1 MANAKLIDA
10 SSTPTSTA
18 VFEIAITEH
27 YANMNNVMHGGAA
40 GVIFDM
46 CTTSAL
52 GPLSKPGFWE

>member
-1 MANAKLIDA
+1 MANLELVDA
-10 SSTPTSTA
+10 SSSPTSTA
-18 VFEIAITEH
+18 VFQMAITET
-27 YANMNNVMHGGAA
+27 YANINNVMHGGAA